1 MMPKRYLFDTDIL
14 IAYLRGYHQAVELLQ
29 ALAAQGLDF
38 LISPVT
44 IIEIEAGIRDTEK
57 EKTYELLD
65 IFEVCTVDRSIA
77 HSAGSSLRKYR
88 KKGVTLGL
96 ADVIIAATALT
107 QHLTLVTYNT
117 SHYPIS
123 DLQILSPLS
132 SPKFLK

>member
-1 MMPKRYLFDTDIL
+1 MMPKKYLFDTDVL
-14 IAYLRGYHQAVELLQ
+14 IAYLRGYPQAVELLK
-29 ALAAQGLDF
+29 ALAAQGFDF

-65 IFEVCTVDRSIA
+65 IFEVCDVDRSIA

-107 QHLTLVTYNT
+107 HHLTLVTYNT
-117 SHYPIS
+117 NHYPMS
-123 DLQILSPLS
+123 NLQILSAT
-132 SPKFLK
+132 K

>member
-1 MMPKRYLFDTDIL
+1 MPKRYLFDTDVL
-14 IAYLRGYHQAVELLQ
+14 IAYLRGYPHAVELLK
-29 ALAAQGLDF
+29 ALAAQGFDF

-44 IIEIEAGIRDTEK
+44 IIEIEAGTRDTEK

-77 HSAGSSLRKYR
+77 HAAGSSLRKYR

-107 QHLTLVTYNT
+107 HHLTLVTYNI
-117 SHYPIS
+117 SHYPMS

-132 SPKFLK
+132 SRKFLK

>member
-1 MMPKRYLFDTDIL
+1 MMPKRYLFDTDVL
-14 IAYLRGYHQAVELLQ
+14 IAYLRGYHQAVELLK
-29 ALAAQGLDF
+29 ALAAQGFDF

-65 IFEVCTVDRSIA
+65 IFEVCLVDRSIA
-77 HSAGSSLRKYR
+77 HSAGSSLKKYR

-96 ADVIIAATALT
+96 ADVIIAATVLT

-117 SHYPIS
+117 SHYPMS

-132 SPKFLK
+132 SPKFP

>member
-1 MMPKRYLFDTDIL
+1 MSKRYLFDTDVL
-14 IAYLRGYHQAVELLQ
+14 IAYLRGYRQAVELLKG
-29 ALAAQGLDF
+29 LAAQRFDF

-77 HSAGSSLRKYR
+77 HWAGSSLRKYR

-96 ADVIIAATALT
+96 ADVIIAATAVIH
-107 QHLTLVTYNT
+107 HLTLVTFNT
-117 SHYPIS
+117 SHYPMS
-123 DLQILSPLS
+123 ELHILSPLS
-132 SPKFLK
+132 PLKFLK

>member
-1 MMPKRYLFDTDIL
+1 MMPKRYLFDTDVL
-14 IAYLRGYHQAVELLQ
+14 IAYLRGYHQAVELLK

-44 IIEIEAGIRDTEK
+44 IVEIEAGIRDTEK
-57 EKTYELLD
+57 GKTYELLD
-65 IFEVCTVDRSIA
+65 IFEVCAVDRSIA

-107 QHLTLVTYNT
+107 NHLTLVTYNT
-117 SHYPIS
+117 SHYPMS
-123 DLQILSPLS
+123 DLQILSPT
-132 SPKFLK
+132 K

>member
-1 MMPKRYLFDTDIL
+1 MPKRYLFDTDVL
-14 IAYLRGYHQAVELLQ
+14 IAYLRGYHQAVELLK
-29 ALAAQGLDF
+29 ALAAQGFDF

-65 IFEVCTVDRSIA
+65 IFEVCPVDRSIA
-77 HSAGSSLRKYR
+77 HSAGSSLKKYR

-96 ADVIIAATALT
+96 ADVIIAATVLT

-117 SHYPIS
+117 SHYPMS

-132 SPKFLK
+132 SPKFP

>member
-1 MMPKRYLFDTDIL
+1 MPKRYLFDTDVL
-14 IAYLRGYHQAVELLQ
+14 IAYLRGYHQAVELLK
-29 ALAAQGLDF
+29 ALAAQGFDF

-65 IFEVCTVDRSIA
+65 IFEVCPVDRSIA
-77 HSAGSSLRKYR
+77 HSAGSSLKKYR

-96 ADVIIAATALT
+96 ADVIIAATVLT

-117 SHYPIS
+117 SHYPMS
-123 DLQILSPLS
+123 ELQILSP
-132 SPKFLK
+132 

>member
-1 MMPKRYLFDTDIL
+1 MPKKYLFDTDFL
-14 IAYLRGYHQAVELLQ
+14 IAYLRGYHHAVELLK
-29 ALAAQGLDF
+29 ALASQRFDF

-77 HSAGSSLRKYR
+77 HWAGSSLRKYR

-96 ADVIIAATALT
+96 ADVIIAATAVIH
-107 QHLTLVTYNT
+107 HLTLVTYNT
-117 SHYPIS
+117 NHYPIS
-123 DLQILSPLS
+123 ELQIFSP
-132 SPKFLK
+132 